1 MGLGFGS
8 VWFGLWAKGVY
19 SFWGRFFAFS
29 SRLQLA
35 TWQHGN
41 LATWQL
47 GNLAASML
55 SPLKS
60 TTATKPDSWPNRH
73 GGVPSL
79 QSGSSVPEQLTSC
92 STFDDDAPSGPRLSL
107 LIVDFHQLLF
117 IVVLAI
123 FVA

>member
-1 MGLGFGS
+1 
-8 VWFGLWAKGVY
+8 
-19 SFWGRFFAFS
+19 
-29 SRLQLA
+29 
-35 TWQHGN
+35 
-41 LATWQL
+41 
-47 GNLAASML
+47 ML

>member
-8 VWFGLWAKGVY
+8 VWFGLWAKGGGQV
-19 SFWGRFFAFS
+19 FRFFFS
-29 SRLQLA
+29 TATGNMAAWQL
-35 TWQHGN
+35 GN

-47 GNLAASML
+47 GGFDAIA
-55 SPLKS
+55 S